1 MRVELEVVVRR
12 GEIHEAVHRLEVAAC
27 DRDGRL
33 AMASAQPRL
42 VTTYRSAAKP
52 FQLLPLVERGHAE
65 RWHLTEEELAVMAAS
80 HAGTDYHVRLVT
92 GILGRLGLDDSHLAC
107 GYHEPYDA
115 ESRDRLVASGGLRS
129 ALYNN
134 CSGKHA
140 GMLCLALSEGWPVAG
155 YHLADHPVQRLMHRT
170 VAEMSGLEPDAV
182 ASAIDGCNVP
192 VWAMPL
198 ADMARG
204 YARFASADPAGD
216 ARERALARIRAAMTR
231 HPVATGG
238 AGRFSTDLM
247 AATRGR
253 LVAKGGAEGLECV
266 ALPERGLGLAIK
278 CEDGQARGVAPAVI
292 AALEALEL
300 LDAAELARLEP
311 WRRPVLRNCA
321 GLEVGWIEARVL
333 PVAALR
339 PS

>member
-12 GEIHEAVHRLEVAAC
+12 GELREASHRLELAAS

-33 AMASAQPRL
+33 AMASAHPRL

-65 RWHLTEEELAVMAAS
+65 RWGLTDEELAVMAAS
-80 HAGTDYHVRLVT
+80 HAGTEYHVGLVT
-92 GILGRLGLDDSHLAC
+92 GILERLGLDASHLAC
-107 GYHEPYDA
+107 GYHDPYDTDA
-115 ESRDRLVASGGLRS
+115 RDRLVASGGPRS

-155 YHLADHPVQRLMHRT
+155 YHRADHPVQRLMHRT
-170 VAEMSGLEPDAV
+170 VAEMSWLETDAV
-182 ASAIDGCNVP
+182 GWAIDGCNVP
-192 VWAMPL
+192 VWALPL
-198 ADMARG
+198 ADMARA
-204 YARFASADPAGD
+204 YARFATADPSGD
-216 ARERALARIRAAMTR
+216 ARERSLARIRNAMAR

-238 AGRFSTDLM
+238 KGRFSSDLM
-247 AATRGR
+247 EATRGR
-253 LVAKGGAEGLECV
+253 LVVKGGAEGLECV

-292 AALEALEL
+292 AALEALEV
-300 LDAAELARLEP
+300 LDAGELARLEP
-311 WRRPVLRNCA
+311 WRRPLLRNFA
-321 GLEVGWIEARVL
+321 GTEVGRIEARVL
-333 PVAALR
+333 PVAAVR
-339 PS
+339 TS